1 LDLTSSLEILIELYV
16 RCILLGQTTTEYNEL
31 YIRLIEHNFK
41 LTKIHAYASC
51 LFLLESDEADLY
63 SLSIDYLVLILARIY
78 TLLQQSNEN
87 TNSLNNEHVNEEQEI
102 IDSSS
107 IISSS
112 DNILIELVAE
122 LYQRTKQSSTLSYEA
137 SYFYYVHHHYYL

>member
-1 LDLTSSLEILIELYV
+1 
-16 RCILLGQTTTEYNEL
+16 ILLEQTTKEYNQL
-31 YIRLIEHNFK
+31 YIHLLERNYKLI
-41 LTKIHAYASC
+41 TKTHGYTSC
-51 LFLLESDEADLY
+51 LFLLESHEGDLNLY
-63 SLSIDYLVLILARIY
+63 DILLLIKDDNL
-78 TLLQQSNEN
+78 TKEN
-87 TNSLNNEHVNEEQEI
+87 YINLFGKTCIEQEI

-137 SYFYYVHHHYYL
+137 LLLLRPLPLFASTQQLYLQILAYTIFAFFFVF

>member
-1 LDLTSSLEILIELYV
+1 VGKYPKNDIWRLYE
-16 RCILLGQTTTEYNEL
+16 RSITYN
-31 YIRLIEHNFK
+31 K
-41 LTKIHAYASC
+41 
-51 LFLLESDEADLY
+51 
-63 SLSIDYLVLILARIY
+63 SIDYLVLILPRIY
-78 TLLQQSNEN
+78 TLLQRSNEN

-112 DNILIELVAE
+112 DNILIEFVAE

-137 SYFYYVHHHYYL
+137 LLLLRPLPLFASTQQLYLQILAYTIFAFFFVF